1 MKTSTRKVSYQGQ
14 KGMVAV
20 TITVSRGV
28 RHTTEV
34 TAEDGITLH
43 KTIAVS
49 DNNFA
54 VSLDGKL
61 IASYPTIDVLNDIPY
76 HQKLRAAGIYAI
88 LSNKVGF
95 TKDQYDLVMSAYN
108 EAVEEARDPELDELN
123 AHRERALEAEL
134 AHEDHVRSI
143 EGIE

>member
-1 MKTSTRKVSYQGQ
+1 MKTSTREVSYQGQ

-20 TITVSRGV
+20 TITVMRGV

-43 KTIAVS
+43 KTIAVTE
-49 DNNFA
+49 NNFS

-61 IASYPTIDVLNDIPY
+61 IASYPTIDVLSDIPFY
-76 HQKLRAAGIYAI
+76 HKLRAAGIHAI
-88 LSNKVGF
+88 LNDKVGF

-108 EAVEEARDPELDELN
+108 EATEEARDPELDELN
-123 AHRERALEAEL
+123 AHRERALEAGM
-134 AHEDHVRSI
+134 AHEDHVRLI